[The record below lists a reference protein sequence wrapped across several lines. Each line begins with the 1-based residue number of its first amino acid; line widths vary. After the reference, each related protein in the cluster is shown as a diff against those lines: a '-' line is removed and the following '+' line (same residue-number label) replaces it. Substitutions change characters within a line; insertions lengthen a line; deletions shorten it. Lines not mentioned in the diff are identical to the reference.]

1 MQLGLKEEITQNEAL
16 SFKINYYEGN
26 FKVIGNMRYRMES
39 HSWRL
44 LHKYSMEID
53 IRMSCNFDTYCTFET
68 TSMKIILLADQISQ
82 KF

>member
-16 SFKINYYEGN
+16 SFKINYCEGN
-26 FKVIGNMRYRMES
+26 KVIGNMRYRMES

-44 LHKYSMEID
+44 LHKYAREID

-82 KF
+82 Q